1 LPLNSFAGRLHP
13 EKWYQKKW
21 CEEQNGIIEYKLPDK
36 TRVDCLTEKYAIEVD
51 FADKWAEAIG
61 QSLYYAYQT
70 NRQPGII
77 IIMEKESDDRYLKR
91 LLVVA
96 EELSIVV
103 WTIK

>member
-1 LPLNSFAGRLHP
+1 MPLNSFAGRLHP